1 MAKRKSTNGEHAI
14 EGFAA
19 DLGNLLGSA
28 RSKAEDWL
36 GQRKAIAAHL
46 EEIRDT
52 AAGLLEQL
60 GHSAAGVV
68 RSGRRVGRPAGRKNE
83 EDKAIIIVSGKKKRK
98 MSKAARARIS
108 AAQKKRWAKQ
118 KATAA
123 K

>member
-1 MAKRKSTNGEHAI
+1 MAKRKSTDGQHAI

-28 RSKAEDWL
+28 RSKAEGWL

-68 RSGRRVGRPAGRKNE
+68 RSRRRGRPAGRKNE

-118 KATAA
+118 RAAAA